1 MCALCKFIWCSFINA
16 NGNKTSHWVS
26 QREFAIRIELP
37 RPPLPPTHLRLLPLC
52 DGIIFAQFAKVN
64 SIRSRCCLLPS
75 KQPLEA
81 IIRLPPD
88 PHQPRL
94 DRFVCVCECVSVCV
108 CVCVPSEPFDV
119 HSQRLFYN
127 LADCVCPQPLSRLWA
142 AIDNKRHTLWGRLWG
157 KGGTGVAHVSLACCQ
172 SANNPPTPPLFAFHA
187 RACYRLSTTARLSI
201 ADWRGVNTSLTAL
214 FNCSRCCCCFLGR
227 GTAPKCKWKSCQRDF
242 SSWRG

>member
-1 MCALCKFIWCSFINA
+1 MILSNPLTLNWFDSMCALCKFIWCSFINA

-37 RPPLPPTHLRLLPLC
+37 RPPLPLTHLRLLPLC

-94 DRFVCVCECVSVCV
+94 DSSVSVCASVWVFVCVFVCLVNRSTCIVSGCFTIWLTVCV
-108 CVCVPSEPFDV
+108 
-119 HSQRLFYN
+119 
-127 LADCVCPQPLSRLWA
+127 LSLWA
-142 AIDNKRHTLWGRLWG
+142 AFELPSITSDTPCE
-157 KGGTGVAHVSLACCQ
+157 GG
-172 SANNPPTPPLFAFHA
+172 
-187 RACYRLSTTARLSI
+187 
-201 ADWRGVNTSLTAL
+201 WRE
-214 FNCSRCCCCFLGR
+214 R
-227 GTAPKCKWKSCQRDF
+227 GE
-242 SSWRG
+242 RG